1 VPSSPAL
8 EGTATLADLRG
19 AIGKVAS
26 GKTLSQREAAEAF
39 ELMMSG
45 AATPAQIGGL
55 LMALRVRGETVDE
68 IAGAARAMRA
78 KVVPV
83 RAPDGAIDT
92 CGTGG
97 DGKGTFNISTC
108 AAFVVAGA
116 GVPVAKHGNRAIS
129 SRSGSADVLTALGVN
144 IDASPET
151 ISACIFGCG
160 LGFMFAPAHHAA
172 MRHVAQARSEL
183 GTRTIFNLLGP
194 LANPAGT
201 KFQIIGVFAKEWV
214 EPIAHVLGL
223 LGAERA
229 WVVHGSDGL
238 DELTTAGISDVAAI
252 DGGRVSTFRISPR
265 NAGIPEAKPQDL
277 IGGDAV
283 ENAAHIRAVLG
294 GLKGAYRDIVLLNAA
309 AALLVAGKAKTL
321 REGVALAADSIGSG
335 KAMGVLEAL
344 VPLSHGKV

>member
-1 VPSSPAL
+1 
-8 EGTATLADLRG
+8 
-19 AIGKVAS
+19 
-26 GKTLSQREAAEAF
+26 
-39 ELMMSG
+39 
-45 AATPAQIGGL
+45 
-55 LMALRVRGETVDE
+55 
-68 IAGAARAMRA
+68 
-78 KVVPV
+78 
-83 RAPDGAIDT
+83 
-92 CGTGG
+92 
-97 DGKGTFNISTC
+97 
-108 AAFVVAGA
+108 
-116 GVPVAKHGNRAIS
+116 
-129 SRSGSADVLTALGVN
+129 VN
-144 IDASPET
+144 IDATPET

-223 LGAERA
+223 LGVERA

-238 DELTTAGISDVAAI
+238 DELTTAGVSDVAVI

-265 NAGIPEAKPQDL
+265 NGGLPEAKPQDL

-321 REGVALAADSIGSG
+321 RDGVALAADSIDSG
-335 KAMGVLEAL
+335 KAMGVLDAL